1 MCVLIRS
8 NNKTPKTCYFRDLNK
23 KALSVAEAVFENT
36 MLNRGSSRRK
46 THSEMQEKLNTTVND
61 VRLYE
66 KAVRQFPNKETQAQ
80 LAKHLL
86 KSTATEVTNN
96 IFSFIAEES
105 GSHPDI
111 SKDKELTP
119 EVSQL
124 TVLSKKCSVF

>member
-1 MCVLIRS
+1 MNRL
-8 NNKTPKTCYFRDLNK
+8 NTKTPKTFIFRDLNK

-46 THSEMQEKLNTTVND
+46 THSEMQDKLNTTVND

-66 KAVRQFPNKETQAQ
+66 KAVRQFPNKETQTQ

-86 KSTATEVTNN
+86 KSTATEVTNT

-111 SKDKELTP
+111 TKDKELTP
-119 EVSQL
+119 EVIQ
-124 TVLSKKCSVF
+124 FW

>member
-1 MCVLIRS
+1 MYWL
-8 NNKTPKTCYFRDLNK
+8 NTKTPKTIYFRDLNK

-46 THSEMQEKLNTTVND
+46 THSEMQDKLNTTVND

-66 KAVRQFPNKETQAQ
+66 KAVKQFPNKETQAQ
-80 LAKHLL
+80 LSKHLL
-86 KSTATEVTNN
+86 KSTATEVTNT

-111 SKDKELTP
+111 TKDKELTP

-124 TVLSKKCSVF
+124 WLTTFVFSVF